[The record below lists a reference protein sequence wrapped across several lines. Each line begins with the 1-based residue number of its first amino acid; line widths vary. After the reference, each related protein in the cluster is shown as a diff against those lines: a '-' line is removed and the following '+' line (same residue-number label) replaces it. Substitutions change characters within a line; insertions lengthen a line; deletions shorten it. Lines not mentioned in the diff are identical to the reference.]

1 MNILSIVT
9 GMWKLLLDPI
19 TILYIFI
26 GGQAGIIFGMMPG
39 LTTTTALSLL
49 TGLTFTLAPQNAIAV
64 ILGAYVGSV
73 TGGSRSAILV
83 NIPGTPAQAA
93 VCLDGY
99 PLALQG
105 RAAEAIGLSVTASTI
120 GTLLGFI
127 CLALFTP
134 LLGAAAM
141 SFGTYEF
148 FWLAIIGVVIAGSL
162 CSPKDPIKGWVM
174 GFLGL
179 VLMTVGEDNIHAI
192 ERFTFGFKP
201 FSGGFALIP
210 VMIGAYGIPE
220 VLDAVREKKQ
230 IVIHTKVGR
239 VVPRFH
245 EVLKHKWVILR
256 SSLIGLII
264 GIIPGVGSD
273 TASWLSYFATKKTSK
288 HPELFGHGAID
299 GFISAETG
307 DNACVGGDIIPTLT
321 LGIPG
326 SAPAAVLLAAMT
338 IHNLRP
344 GPMLVAEQPEVVGQ
358 IIAISMVAT
367 VAVFILSLL
376 MVKQMVKLLLIPR
389 NVLMPAVFII
399 CVTGAYA
406 LSGRLFDIYIM
417 FAFGIFG
424 VIMKELDY
432 PVAPLVLG
440 FILGP
445 MAEDNLRRGLMI
457 TAGNPAPFFTRPISL
472 ALFMLLFL
480 SVLGATKLGKRGSA
494 AIKGLFAPIFSRKGS
509 SGAKAR

>member
-1 MNILSIVT
+1 MDILSILA
-9 GMWKLLLDPI
+9 GMGKLLLDPV
-19 TILYIFI
+19 TILYIFL
-26 GGQAGIIFGMMPG
+26 GGQAGIVFGMMPG

-49 TGLTFTLAPQNAIAV
+49 TGLTFSLSPDKAIAV
-64 ILGAYVGSV
+64 ILAAYVGSV

-105 RAAEAIGLSVTASTI
+105 KAAQAIGLSVTSSTI

-134 LLGAAAM
+134 LIGTAAL

-148 FWLAIIGVVIAGSL
+148 FWLAVFGVVIAGSL
-162 CSPKDPIKGWVM
+162 CSPKDPIKGWIA

-179 VLMTVGEDNIHAI
+179 VLMTVGDDSIHAVD
-192 ERFTFGFKP
+192 RFTFNLTA

-210 VMIGAYGIPE
+210 VLIGAYGIPE
-220 VLDAVREKKQ
+220 VLDSLRKKRTISVQ
-230 IVIHTKVGR
+230 AKVGR
-239 VVPRFH
+239 VVPRFL
-245 EVLKHKWVILR
+245 EVMQYKWVILR
-256 SSLIGLII
+256 SSLIGIII

-273 TASWLSYFATKKTSK
+273 TASWLSYFTAKKASK
-288 HPELFGHGAID
+288 TPEMFGKGSIE
-299 GFISAETG
+299 GFVAAEAG
-307 DNACVGGDIIPTLT
+307 DNSCIGGDIIPTLT
-321 LGIPG
+321 LAIPG

-344 GPMLVAEQPEVVGQ
+344 GPLLVAEQPEVVGQ
-358 IIAISMVAT
+358 IIAISMVST
-367 VAVFILSLL
+367 FAVFILSLAWTR
-376 MVKQMVKLLLIPR
+376 QMVKILMIPR
-389 NVLMPAVFII
+389 YVLMPAVFII

-406 LSGRLFDIYIM
+406 LSGRLFDIYVM
-417 FAFGIFG
+417 YAFGLLG
-424 VIMKELDY
+424 VLLNELDY

-457 TAGNPAPFFTRPISL
+457 TAGDPLPFFTRPISAVL
-472 ALFMLLFL
+472 CAMLVV
-480 SVLGATKLGKRGSA
+480 SVLWSTSRGQRCIAWVKGLWRGKRE
-494 AIKGLFAPIFSRKGS
+494 LELNEERKQ
-509 SGAKAR
+509 

>member
-1 MNILSIVT
+1 MDILSILN
-9 GMWKLLLDPI
+9 GMWKLLLDPV
-19 TILYIFI
+19 TIAYIFA

-49 TGLTFTLAPQNAIAV
+49 TGLTFSLAPDKAIAV

-99 PLALQG
+99 PLAKQG
-105 RAAEAIGLSVTASTI
+105 KAAQAIGLSVTASTI

-134 LLGAAAM
+134 LIGSAAL

-148 FWLAIIGVVIAGSL
+148 FWLAVFGVIIAGSL
-162 CSPKDPIKGWVM
+162 CAPKDPIKGWIA

-179 VLMTVGEDNIHAI
+179 VLMTVGDDNIHAVD
-192 ERFTFGFKP
+192 RFTFHISAL
-201 FSGGFALIP
+201 SGGFALIP
-210 VMIGAYGIPE
+210 VLIGAYGIPE
-220 VLDAVREKKQ
+220 VLDSLRKKQ
-230 IVIHTKVGR
+230 HIQIQTEVGR
-239 VVPRFH
+239 VVPRLF
-245 EVLKHKWVILR
+245 EVLQHKWVILR
-256 SSLIGLII
+256 SSLIGIVI
-264 GIIPGVGSD
+264 GIVPGVGSD
-273 TASWLSYFATKKTSK
+273 TASWLSYFAAKKGSK
-288 HPELFGHGAID
+288 TPEQFGHGSIE
-299 GFISAETG
+299 GFIAAEAG
-307 DNACVGGDIIPTLT
+307 DNACIGGDIIPTLT
-321 LGIPG
+321 LAIPG

-344 GPMLVAEQPEVVGQ
+344 GPLLVAEQPEVVGQ

-367 VAVFILSLL
+367 LAVFVLSLAWTR
-376 MVKQMVKLLLIPR
+376 QMVKILLIPR
-389 NVLMPAVFII
+389 YVLMPTVFII
-399 CVTGAYA
+399 CVTGTYA
-406 LSGRLFDIYIM
+406 LSGRLFDIYVM
-417 FAFGIFG
+417 FAFGLLG
-424 VIMKELDY
+424 VVMNELDY

-457 TAGNPAPFFTRPISL
+457 TGGDPSPFFTRPVSMALCIMLVLSIVWSTQAGQWVRQRISL
-472 ALFMLLFL
+472 RRFGRNGP
-480 SVLGATKLGKRGSA
+480 SVR
-494 AIKGLFAPIFSRKGS
+494 
-509 SGAKAR
+509 

>member
-1 MNILSIVT
+1 MNVLSIFS
-9 GMWKLLLDPI
+9 GMWKLLLDPV

-49 TGLTFTLAPQNAIAV
+49 TGLTFSLAPDKAIAV

-99 PLALQG
+99 PLALKG

-120 GTLLGFI
+120 GTLIGFI
-127 CLALFTP
+127 ALALFTP
-134 LLGAAAM
+134 VLGAAAM

-148 FWLAIIGVVIAGSL
+148 FWLAVVGIVIAGSL
-162 CSPKDPIKGWVM
+162 CSPKDPLKGWIS

-179 VLMTVGEDNIHAI
+179 ILMTVGEDNIHAI
-192 ERFTFGFKP
+192 ERYTFGWQP
-201 FSGGFALIP
+201 LVGGFALIP

-220 VLDAVREKKQ
+220 VLDSVRKRQHITVE
-230 IVIHTKVGR
+230 TKVDR
-239 VVPRFH
+239 VVPRFR
-245 EVLKHKWVILR
+245 EILKHKWTILR
-256 SSLIGLII
+256 SSLIGLVI

-273 TASWLSYFATKKTSK
+273 TASWLSYFTAKKASK
-288 HPELFGHGAID
+288 HPEEFGKGAIE
-299 GFISAETG
+299 GFVAAETG
-307 DNACVGGDIIPTLT
+307 DNACIGGDIIPTIT

-326 SAPAAVLLAAMT
+326 SAPAAVLLAALT

-358 IIAISMVAT
+358 IIAISMLST
-367 VAVFILSLL
+367 LAVFILSLL
-376 MVKQMVKLLLIPR
+376 WVKPMVKLLTIPR
-389 NVLMPAVFII
+389 NVLMPAVFVI

-406 LSGRLFDIYIM
+406 LSGRLFDIYVM
-417 FAFGIFG
+417 FAFGLLG
-424 VIMKELDY
+424 VVMNELEI
-432 PVAPLVLG
+432 PVAPFVLG

-457 TAGNPAPFFTRPISL
+457 TAGDPSPFFSRPISL
-472 ALFMLLFL
+472 ALFIMLAVSVIGSTKPGKKMFL
-480 SVLGATKLGKRGSA
+480 MLKAGIEKLVPKKKA
-494 AIKGLFAPIFSRKGS
+494 AAC
-509 SGAKAR
+509 